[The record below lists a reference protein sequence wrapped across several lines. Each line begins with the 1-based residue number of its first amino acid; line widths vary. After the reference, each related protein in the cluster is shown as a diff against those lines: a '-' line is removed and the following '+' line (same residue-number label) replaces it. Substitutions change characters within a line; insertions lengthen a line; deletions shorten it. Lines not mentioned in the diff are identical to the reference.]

1 MAKRKGE
8 RKHGCRKRVRSQ
20 FKGRWENVT
29 GLGRGSGEG
38 GGMEGQETDIGGRT
52 YRLWPSQVTQPKG
65 A

>member
-20 FKGRWENVT
+20 FKGRRENVT

-52 YRLWPSQVTQPKG
+52 Y
-65 A
+65 